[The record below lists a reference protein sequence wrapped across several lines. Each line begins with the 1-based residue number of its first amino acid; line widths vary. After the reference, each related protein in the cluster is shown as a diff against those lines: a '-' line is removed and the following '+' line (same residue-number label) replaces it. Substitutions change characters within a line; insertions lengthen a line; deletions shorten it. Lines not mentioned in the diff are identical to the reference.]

1 MHLALESY
9 LESHLYLSAA
19 PDSQHNILA
28 QGYPAGGP
36 QCFIYLQYQRFGHTY
51 IFKGFTLF
59 VLFCTL

>member
-36 QCFIYLQYQRFGHTY
+36 QCFYIYTQYQRFGYTY
-51 IFKGFTLF
+51 IFKSWFELFSTL
-59 VLFCTL
+59 